1 MPAPCTT
8 TSRRTVPRPAL
19 ILLATF
25 LWTVVSAAAPAPP
38 ADGPDDRVFAHRHEE
53 AATKA
58 ALRAGLAKALQ
69 ERTPN
74 QELFDV
80 VHYDL
85 DLDLNT
91 TFETLTGTVATTA
104 VVTGAS
110 IAQMD
115 LNLDNNMSVIGVSAG
130 GSGTTW
136 SHASDLLV
144 VDLDRTY
151 TTGET
156 VVVSVTYN
164 GDPAGDAF
172 GWDSA
177 GGNDMIWTL
186 SEPFGARTWW
196 PCKDL
201 NTDKADSL
209 DMRVTVPEDLIVA
222 SNGLLVSNVDNGSTR
237 TFHWHTDYPIVT
249 YLVSL
254 AIHPYTTF
262 SHWYTPLGGGD
273 PMEVQYYVFPA
284 NYNAVQATY
293 ALTVPMIETFSAG
306 FGEYPFVNEKYG
318 HAEFTWGGGMEHQT
332 LSSMGGWS
340 EDLISHEL
348 AHQWWGDMVTCADF
362 HHIWLNEGFA
372 TWCEAYWK
380 EQTAGVGTYR
390 TYMDYA
396 AYYGSGTVYV
406 EDWTTFWDIFDGNLT
421 YNKASWVVHMLRGV
435 MGDTDFFA
443 GLADYRAQLGFAS
456 ATTEQFRDIMEA
468 ACGFDLDAFFQQ
480 WIYGAYFPVYSYGWT
495 ADGGE
500 VSVTIEQVQTNAG
513 LFTMPIVLRVTTDLG
528 VTDITVQN
536 SLALETYDLPVD
548 GVVESVVLD
557 PDDWILKRTE
567 TAYPVPTFDEGLL
580 VVNGVDWN
588 TYGAEIVSAYED
600 SLFWGDH
607 DITFWD
613 TFNEPAGGYP
623 ANLPAPAGPGAG
635 PGAGIARQSAGVWG
649 GNAYNGAR
657 NDWLDTQILEYLE
670 SGGNLLLLSRYMSHF
685 TEGDLDAYAGLSWA
699 ETGESLGNCLSVHP
713 DMVDIPFTG
722 SQNWNDVF
730 FTTGLPAR
738 TTLLFNDTVGFGGP
752 RGTGAY
758 TVPPGGGTHRE
769 DGGRLALI
777 CGRPYRMD
785 HDALRANVQTILDG
799 FFGEPYDPPTAVDG
813 DAPERPRLLDARP
826 NPFNPRTV
834 IPFSLPRAGEVELGI
849 YDVAGRLVRTLV
861 SGELPPGD
869 HEAVWRGLD
878 ARGRAVASGAYYAR
892 LRTPRGV
899 EVKAMSL
906 VR

>member
-1 MPAPCTT
+1 MPAPRSTT
-8 TSRRTVPRPAL
+8 LRRTVTFLAL
-19 ILLATF
+19 ILLASS
-25 LWTVVSAAAPAPP
+25 LWAAPPP
-38 ADGPDDRVFAHRHEE
+38 ADGPGDQAFPHRHEE
-53 AATKA
+53 AARKA
-58 ALRAGLAKALQ
+58 ALHAGLDKALR

-74 QELFDV
+74 QDLFDV

-85 DLDLNT
+85 DLDLNPV
-91 TFETLTGTVATTA
+91 FNTLTGTVVTTA
-104 VVTGAS
+104 VVTGS
-110 IAQMD
+110 SVTQMD
-115 LNLDNNMSVIGVSAG
+115 LNLDNNLSVIGASAG
-130 GSGTTW
+130 GAGTTW
-136 SHASDLLV
+136 SHASDLLIV
-144 VDLDRTY
+144 NLDRAY

-156 VVVSVTYN
+156 VTVSVVYS
-164 GDPAGDAF
+164 GDPSGDAF
-172 GWDSA
+172 GWDSV
-177 GGNDMIWTL
+177 GGEDMIWTL

-201 NTDKADSL
+201 NSDKADSL

-222 SNGLLVSNVDNGSTR
+222 SNGLLVSNVDNGTTR
-237 TFHWHTDYPIVT
+237 TFHWHTDYPIVP

-254 AIHPYTTF
+254 AIHPYATF
-262 SHWYTPLGGGD
+262 SHWYTPIGGGD

-284 NYNAVQATY
+284 NYNSVQATY

-306 FGEYPFVNEKYG
+306 YGEYPFVDEKYG

-372 TWCEAYWK
+372 TWSEAYWK
-380 EQTAGVGTYR
+380 EQTEGVGTYR

-396 AYYGSGTVYV
+396 AYYGPGTIIV
-406 EDWTTFWDIFDGNLT
+406 EDWTTFWDIFDGNLS

-443 GLADYRAQLGFAS
+443 GLADYRAQLGYAS

-468 ACGFDLDAFFQQ
+468 ASGLELDAFFQQ
-480 WIYGAYFPVYSYGWT
+480 WIYGEYLPTYSYGWSAT
-495 ADGGE
+495 PGG
-500 VSVTIEQVQTNAG
+500 VTVNIEQVQTGTG
-513 LFTMPIVLRVTTDLG
+513 LFTMPVVLRVTTDLG
-528 VTDITVQN
+528 VTDFTVQN
-536 SLALETYDLPVD
+536 SQALEIHELPVA
-548 GVVESVVLD
+548 GVVAQVELD
-557 PDDWILKRTE
+557 PDGWILKRTE
-567 TAYPVPTFDEGLL
+567 TAYPVPSFDAGLL
-580 VVNGVDWN
+580 VVNGVDWS

-623 ANLPAPAGPGAG
+623 ANLPAPAGHGAVPGDV
-635 PGAGIARQSAGVWG
+635 ISRHSAVVWV
-649 GNAYNGAR
+649 GNNYNGDL
-657 NDWLDTQILEYLE
+657 NDWQDTAILDYLE
-670 SGGNLLLLSRYMSHF
+670 SGGNLLLMSRYMSEF
-685 TEGDLDAYAGLSWA
+685 TAGDLDAYAGLTWA
-699 ETGESLGNCLSVHP
+699 ETSATLGNCVAVHP
-713 DMVDIPFTG
+713 DLVDIPLTG

-730 FTTGLPAR
+730 WPTGLPAR
-738 TTLLFNDTVGFGGP
+738 TTLLFTDTAGFGGD

-758 TVPPGGGTHRE
+758 TVPPAGGTYRE

-777 CGRPYRMD
+777 CGRPYRMN

-799 FFGEPYDPPTAVDG
+799 LFGEPYTPPTAVDG
-813 DAPERPRLLDARP
+813 DAPDRPRLLDARP

-834 IPFSLPRAGEVELGI
+834 IPFSLPRGGEVELAV
-849 YDVAGRLVRTLV
+849 YDVAGRLVRTLL

-878 ARGRAVASGAYYAR
+878 ARGRAVASGAYFAR
-892 LRTPRGV
+892 LRTPHGV